1 VRLAAP
7 VLAAALAAALAGCSG
22 VSERPPVSFEAA
34 SFSDLAGWREG
45 DPRPGLTAF
54 RRGCPRAAAI
64 RPPLALP
71 IDAETLKARLA
82 KACAEAESLAAA
94 DAAAVRGFFERRFA
108 PYRVLGPNGP
118 EGLFTGYYEPELRA
132 SRRKHGGYTV
142 PIHGLPPGA
151 NGGAVLAS
159 RAEIET
165 GAAGRDWPV
174 LFWAA
179 DAVDVFTL
187 HIQGSGR
194 LKLDDGRY
202 ARVAYAGNN
211 GHGYVAIG
219 RLLRERNVL
228 PEGGA
233 AMPDIRAWMRANP
246 EAGQALM
253 RENPRYIFFRAVA
266 DAGGVVGQLGAVLTP
281 MASLAVDTGLIPL
294 AVPLWLETNG
304 PAAKD
309 QPLHLLVVAQDT
321 GSAIKGAVRGDIFWG
336 SGEDALAAA
345 GRMAER
351 GRYFLLLPR

>member
-1 VRLAAP
+1 MSVRLAA
-7 VLAAALAAALAGCSG
+7 LALAAAAAGCSG
-22 VSERPPVSFEAA
+22 VSDRPPVRFEAA
-34 SFSDLAGWREG
+34 AFTDLAGWREA
-45 DPRPGLTAF
+45 DPRAALSAF
-54 RRGCPRAAAI
+54 VRGCPRAGAI
-64 RPPLALP
+64 RSPAALP
-71 IDAETLKARLA
+71 VS
-82 KACAEAESLAAA
+82 AESLKSRLASACIEAASLVGA
-94 DAAAVRGFFERRFA
+94 DAVSVRGFFEHRFM
-108 PYRVLGPNGP
+108 PYRVLGPDGP

-132 SRRKHGGYTV
+132 SRRRHGDYTV
-142 PIHGLPPGA
+142 PIHGLPPSAKGT
-151 NGGAVLAS
+151 AVLAT

-194 LKLDDGRY
+194 LKLAEGGF

-233 AMPDIRAWMRANP
+233 TMPDIRAWMRANP
-246 EAGQALM
+246 EAGRALM

-266 DAGGVVGQLGAVLTP
+266 DTGGVVGQLGAVLTP
-281 MASLAVDTGLIPL
+281 MASLAVDTALIPL
-294 AVPLWLETNG
+294 GVPLWLETNR
-304 PAAKD
+304 PAAKAE
-309 QPLHLLVVAQDT
+309 PMRLMVVAQDT

-336 SGEDALAAA
+336 TGEAALDAA

-351 GRYFLLLPR
+351 GRYFLLVPR